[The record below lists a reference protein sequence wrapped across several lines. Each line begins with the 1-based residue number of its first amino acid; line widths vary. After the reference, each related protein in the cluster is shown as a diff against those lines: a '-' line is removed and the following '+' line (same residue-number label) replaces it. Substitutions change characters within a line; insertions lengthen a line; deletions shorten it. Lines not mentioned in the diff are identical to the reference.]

1 MANTLKVNHP
11 PRTKTPRAKSANRSN
26 HNQNAGRNRTPNK
39 RVAANLN
46 TDLSALDNS
55 LGGID
60 NSGSFRN

>member
-1 MANTLKVNHP
+1 MNQP
-11 PRTKTPRAKSANRSN
+11 PRAKTPRAKSAHRPNN
-26 HNQNAGRNRTPNK
+26 NQNVSKNRTPSK

-55 LGGID
+55 LCGID